1 MSEDEFAQ
9 VVRETKGVVLSAI
22 RRHLGADFY
31 HAIDDVAQETYLR
44 AFRSLQKN
52 SFRNE
57 AALSSWLY
65 RIAAN
70 ESKRCTARLIREEQK
85 SKKKL
90 EADLRTGGQIAS
102 DETGDRMGPV
112 ETEQMRDLVA
122 RLPEKYRNVFNLQLD
137 GLSEK
142 EIAGRLNL
150 SPGTIK
156 SRSSRGRELM
166 ARMLKGGA
174 II

>member
-22 RRHLGADFY
+22 RRHLGTDFY

-70 ESKRCTARLIREEQK
+70 ESKRCTARLIREERK
-85 SKKKL
+85 SRKVL
-90 EADLRTGGQIAS
+90 EADFRS
-102 DETGDRMGPV
+102 NPETAPNGSQDTLEMV
-112 ETEQMRDLVA
+112 ESEEIRDLVA
-122 RLPEKYRNVFNLQLD
+122 RLPEKYRNVFILQLD

-142 EIAGRLNL
+142 EIAGRLNV

-166 ARMLKGGA
+166 ARMLKGGV
-174 II
+174 IT